1 MNRGLPVKKIDKIE
15 EGFLAKPTRTTTWSD
30 LHLKESYTPEDVKD
44 MSYDQNICD
53 PGQYPY
59 TRGIFSK
66 MYRGKLWTQRQ
77 QMGWGLPENMN
88 EQFKILI
95 KQGATGLAWYRDL
108 PTTLG
113 LDPDHP
119 LAHGS
124 VGRVGVTFCCLED
137 MEKAMADLPLDEI
150 SITLINASTT
160 NVAILAAYVA
170 AAEHRGVDLSKLRGT
185 LTNDPIFSYF
195 CHSKEVNPL
204 DFALKMVG
212 DVIEFCSEKMPLWST
227 MYISCFYNLR
237 ESGELTAP
245 QEVAWGF
252 AVAMEF
258 IRAAISRG
266 TDIDSFAPRASAFCQ
281 AGVDLFEEAAKFRA
295 MRRMWAKMMK
305 EKFNAKDRRS
315 LQLKIAAQSTGSQ
328 LVGAQPLNNVI
339 RVAYQLLGA
348 VLGGA
353 QSITC
358 DTYLEPFCVPTPESS
373 RLALGTHQILAH
385 ETSVPA
391 VADPLGGSY
400 YIETL
405 TDTIEKEAEKI
416 LNKIEGMGGFVEAI
430 KKGYIQDELDRG
442 VVKFQKQVENRKR
455 VVVGLNEFV
464 SSKEEKEEI
473 LPGGLSEIPQ
483 KDIEKEAIRRVKH
496 LRRSRNTSLTK
507 NALNHL
513 SDKAKEGANLLPPA
527 IDAVKASA
535 TLEEIMNTVRNALG
549 YSRDPFN
556 MRNNAAPFD

>member
-1 MNRGLPVKKIDKIE
+1 MANKTDNVE
-15 EGFLAKPTRTTTWSD
+15 EGFLAKPARLKTWSNIEVE
-30 LHLKESYTPEDVKD
+30 ESYAPEDIR
-44 MSYDQNICD
+44 DQDYENNIGA
-53 PGQYPY
+53 PGRFPY

-77 QMGWGLPENMN
+77 QMGWGLPENAN

-95 KQGATGLAWYRDL
+95 GQGATGLAWYRDL

-124 VGRVGVTFCCLED
+124 VGRVGVSFCCLED
-137 MEKAMADLPLDEI
+137 MEKAMDGLPLDKI
-150 SITLINASTT
+150 SMALINASTT

-170 AAEHRGVDLSKLRGT
+170 AAEKRGFDLADLRGT
-185 LTNDPIFSYF
+185 LTNDPVFSYF
-195 CHSKEVNPL
+195 CHSAEVNPL
-204 DFALKMVG
+204 DFALKVVG
-212 DVIEFCSEKMPLWST
+212 DVIEYCSNNMPLWST
-227 MYISCFYNLR
+227 MYVSCFYNLR

-258 IRAAISRG
+258 IRAALSRG

-281 AGVDLFEEAAKFRA
+281 AGIDIFEEAAKFRA
-295 MRRMWAKMMK
+295 MRRMWAKMMRD
-305 EKFNAKDRRS
+305 KFKAKDSRS

-385 ETSVPA
+385 ETSIPA

-400 YIETL
+400 YVEKL
-405 TDTIEKEAEKI
+405 TDIIQAEAEKI
-416 LNKIEGMGGFVEAI
+416 LDQIEEMGGFVAAI
-430 KKGYIQDELDRG
+430 KNGFIQKELDRG
-442 VVKFQKQVENRKR
+442 VVDFQKEIENGER
-455 VVVGLNEFV
+455 VVVGINKFAYPD
-464 SSKEEKEEI
+464 EEDVI
-473 LPGGLSEIPQ
+473 PGGLSEIPQ
-483 KDIEKEAIRRVKH
+483 DEIEIEAIKRVKS
-496 LRRSRNTSLTK
+496 LRRNRNNNLVV
-507 NALNHL
+507 NALNNL
-513 SDKAKEGANLLPPA
+513 KEKAGKGENLLPAA
-527 IDAVKASA
+527 IEAVKASA
-535 TLEEIMNTVRNALG
+535 TLEEIMNTTRAALG

-556 MRNNAAPFD
+556 MRDEVPPFK

>member
-1 MNRGLPVKKIDKIE
+1 M
-15 EGFLAKPTRTTTWSD
+15 
-30 LHLKESYTPEDVKD
+30 
-44 MSYDQNICD
+44 
-53 PGQYPY
+53 
-59 TRGIFSK
+59 
-66 MYRGKLWTQRQ
+66 
-77 QMGWGLPENMN
+77 
-88 EQFKILI
+88 
-95 KQGATGLAWYRDL
+95 
-108 PTTLG
+108 
-113 LDPDHP
+113 
-119 LAHGS
+119 
-124 VGRVGVTFCCLED
+124 
-137 MEKAMADLPLDEI
+137 
-150 SITLINASTT
+150 
-160 NVAILAAYVA
+160 
-170 AAEHRGVDLSKLRGT
+170 
-185 LTNDPIFSYF
+185 
-195 CHSKEVNPL
+195 
-204 DFALKMVG
+204 
-212 DVIEFCSEKMPLWST
+212 
-227 MYISCFYNLR
+227 
-237 ESGELTAP
+237 
-245 QEVAWGF
+245 
-252 AVAMEF
+252 
-258 IRAAISRG
+258 
-266 TDIDSFAPRASAFCQ
+266 
-281 AGVDLFEEAAKFRA
+281 FEEAAKFRA

-328 LVGAQPLNNVI
+328 LVGPQPLNNVI

-405 TDTIEKEAEKI
+405 TDTIEREAEKI
-416 LNKIEGMGGFVEAI
+416 LNKIEDMGGFVEAI

-442 VVKFQKQVENRKR
+442 VVKFQKEVENRER
-455 VVVGLNEFV
+455 VVVGLNEFI
-464 SSKEEKEEI
+464 SSEEETV

-483 KDIEKEAIRRVKH
+483 EDIEKEAIRRVKH

-549 YSRDPFN
+549 YNRDPFN
-556 MRNNAAPFD
+556 IRNNAAPFV